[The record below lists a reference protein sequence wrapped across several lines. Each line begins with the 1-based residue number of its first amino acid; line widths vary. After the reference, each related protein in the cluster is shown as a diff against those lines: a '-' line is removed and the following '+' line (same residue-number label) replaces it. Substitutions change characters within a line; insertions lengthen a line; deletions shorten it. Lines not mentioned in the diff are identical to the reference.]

1 LQILENLARAQGG
14 ALLANIGKSYGL
26 DEEQVAATLGAVL
39 PQLAAGIERN
49 TLSRGGIADM
59 VRAIGDGHHTQYLDR
74 PELIGTQAMVAD
86 GNAILDHILGG
97 KDASRGVASRAA
109 ATSGVSA
116 GLIRQ
121 LLPVIAAML
130 MGWLSKQGGGGLGEI
145 LKRLPTGGDG
155 RPQVPGSGDLGD
167 IGDILKR
174 IPGMPGSRGSVGGDQ
189 APAPAP
195 RSASADPSRPLPLP
209 DRIPGINA
217 PAERGPNPF
226 EDLSDVVRRGAP
238 PMSPSAGPLGNVV
251 RDLLGGL
258 LGFQNK
264 GVLSWLFTFLL
275 YRFGGAILKR
285 ILGR

>member
-1 LQILENLARAQGG
+1 MQILENLARAQGG
-14 ALLANIGKSYGL
+14 ALLANIAKSYGL
-26 DEEQVAATLGAVL
+26 DEKQVAATLAAVV

-59 VRAIGDGHHTQYLDR
+59 IKAMGDGHHLQYLDR

-86 GNAILDHILGG
+86 GNAILDHILGS

-116 GLIRQ
+116 DLIRQ

-130 MGWLSKQGGGGLGEI
+130 MGWLSKQGGGGLGDI

-155 RPQVPGSGDLGD
+155 RPQVPSSGDLGD

-174 IPGMPGSRGSVGGDQ
+174 IPGMPGSRGSEGGVQ

-195 RSASADPSRPLPLP
+195 RTASADPSRPLPLP

-217 PAERGPNPF
+217 PAERGPNPY
-226 EDLSDVVRRGAP
+226 EDLSDVVRRSAP
-238 PMSPSAGPLGNVV
+238 PMSPSAGPLGNVI
-251 RDLLGGL
+251 RDMLGGL

-264 GVLSWLFTFLL
+264 GVLSWLFTFLA
-275 YRFGGAILKR
+275 YRWGGAILKR